1 MFTDNY
7 LMCNL
12 DNIIRLTF
20 LQIRVITVLDFT
32 YKIIISAAAPNTRHK
47 SSRSW
52 FKPLNFQKNLRIAFF
67 QPWILEEFM
76 EAFLKHSIAK
86 VLKLDRRCWKRPRLP
101 QI

>member
-47 SSRSW
+47 SSRS
-52 FKPLNFQKNLRIAFF
+52 
-67 QPWILEEFM
+67 
-76 EAFLKHSIAK
+76 
-86 VLKLDRRCWKRPRLP
+86 
-101 QI
+101 